1 MAGNDD
7 GCPTKNVEEGEPSSS
22 GRIDLIDAGLALV
35 LILVCGFLYLQ
46 TYGFDKPALFLG
58 DNVLPEEFPRMLF
71 WIIGGLAL
79 LLPFEHLLERKRHPL
94 IRKTRSAPIGFTT
107 WATIALLIVILAL
120 ATTLGTLLTILLS
133 SLTLPILWGERRWLF
148 VIIYAIT
155 FTALITY
162 IFAGVLTVYFEPGV
176 FGITY
181 R

>member
-1 MAGNDD
+1 MSGNDD
-7 GCPTKNVEEGEPSSS
+7 RPARNVEEAGPSD
-22 GRIDLIDAGLALV
+22 GLVDWIDAALALV
-35 LILVCGFLYLQ
+35 LILVCGFLYYQ

-79 LLPFEHLLERKRHPL
+79 TLPFEHLLERKRHPL
-94 IRKTRSAPIGFTT
+94 IRKSRSRPIGFTT
-107 WATIALLIVILAL
+107 WATIVLLIVILGL
-120 ATTLGTLLTILLS
+120 APALGTILTILIS
-133 SLTLPILWGERRWLF
+133 SLTLPILWGERRWLV
-148 VIIYAIT
+148 VIAYSLV

-162 IFAGVLTVYFEPGV
+162 VFAGVLSVYFEPGV

>member
-1 MAGNDD
+1 MAGNEEH
-7 GCPTKNVEEGEPSSS
+7 PAKNAGGGGPSAS
-22 GRIDLIDAGLALV
+22 GLVDWVDAALALV
-35 LILVCGFLYLQ
+35 LILVCGFLYYQ
-46 TYGFDKPALFLG
+46 TNSFDKPALFLG

-79 LLPFEHLLERKRHPL
+79 TLPFEHLLERKRHPL
-94 IRKTRSAPIGFTT
+94 IRKSRSRPIGFTT

-120 ATTLGTLLTILLS
+120 APTLGTILTIFLS
-133 SLTLPILWGERRWLF
+133 SLTLPVLWGERRWF
-148 VIIYAIT
+148 HVIAYSIV

-162 IFAGVLTVYFEPGV
+162 IFAGVLSVYFEPGV